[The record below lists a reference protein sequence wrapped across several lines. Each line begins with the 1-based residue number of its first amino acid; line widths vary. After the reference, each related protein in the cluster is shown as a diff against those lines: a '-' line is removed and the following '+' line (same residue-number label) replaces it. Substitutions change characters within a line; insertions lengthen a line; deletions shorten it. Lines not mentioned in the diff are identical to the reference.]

1 MAAPAGAYRSK
12 SLFIRDASGNKEHL
26 CAILQVDRATMLS
39 RFYLDG
45 IIALKQPDGTDG
57 VVGAVIIGGTNET
70 MHNVTTRGGV
80 GRVRLPGGTARLL
93 NDAGLNTYALA
104 SLASYI
110 TSWANHLRMNIDVL
124 SAYYVNT
131 DNVGIRYKKSTNPT
145 WTSFMFGTTLP
156 ENNSTQITKFIN
168 PELTLGDTLQIQFI
182 TVNAEGTWYSPTIN
196 KVVDGRIAYFDA
208 LIRSSACSDV
218 GEVVGEVWFMEA
230 DSNRLSTVTTSTQN
244 TNIFAY
250 KTETLTTKY
259 ANVWLMGL
267 DSNKSFF
274 VDANGQVTRY
284 EECAASMPIASVG
297 VEQEVGGDFKV
308 FIFLSA
314 VFSGN
319 ITFNGRIDVASQS
332 TAFAKYF
339 TITIPAGQQIGE
351 SAQTYNL
358 SNGTYYLYD
367 VTSDLPGQTI
377 VVQSGPLN

>member
-70 MHNVTTRGGV
+70 MHNVATRGGV

-93 NDAGLNTYALA
+93 NDAGLNTYGFA
-104 SLASYI
+104 SLGSYI
-110 TSWANHLRMNIDVL
+110 TSWANHLRMTINVL
-124 SAYYVNT
+124 SAFYVNT
-131 DNVGIRYKKSTNPT
+131 DNVGIRYKKSTSPT
-145 WTSFMFGTTLP
+145 WISFMFGTTLA
-156 ENNSTQITKFIN
+156 ENSSTQISQLIN

-196 KVVDGRIAYFDA
+196 KFVDGRIAYFDA
-208 LIRSSACSDV
+208 LVRSSACSDV

-230 DSNRLSTVTTSTQN
+230 DSDRLPTVTTTSQN

-250 KTETLTTKY
+250 NSETLTAKY
-259 ANVWLMGL
+259 ANVWLMGM
-267 DSNKSFF
+267 DGNKAFY
-274 VDANGQVTRY
+274 VDASGQITRY
-284 EECAASMPIASVG
+284 EECAVSVPIASVG
-297 VEQEVGGDFKV
+297 VEQDVNGEFKV

-319 ITFNGRIDVASQS
+319 ITLNGRIDVASQS

-339 TITIPAGQQIGE
+339 TITIPAGQQMGE
-351 SAQTYNL
+351 SSQTYNL
-358 SNGTYYLYD
+358 SNGTYYLYN
-367 VTSDLPGQTI
+367 VSSDLPGQTI
-377 VVQSGPLN
+377 IVQSGPLN